1 MSWNLIASCS
11 IVVMLAYF
19 VLDNHVDLYPWN
31 NLITSQLASTFAAV
45 IPFGLY
51 AVAFA
56 HGIRWLMV
64 VGAVHSYV
72 WLALQIGQWWI
83 PCLFGP
89 IALHR
94 EFGWYVTHGYDRT
107 IKILPSIDDRPIPD
121 AQHLV
126 LQALSLAVAIAASV
140 AVTRRPPDAQMLS
153 S

>member
-1 MSWNLIASCS
+1 MSWSWIVSVS

-19 VLDNHVDLYPWN
+19 VLDNHADLYPWN
-31 NLITSQLASTFAAV
+31 NLITSQLASTLAAV

-56 HGIRWLMV
+56 LGIRWLMV
-64 VGAVHSYV
+64 VGAVHSYA
-72 WLALQIGQWWI
+72 WLALQIRQWWI
-83 PCLFGP
+83 PYLFGP
-89 IALHR
+89 TALHR

-126 LQALSLAVAIAASV
+126 LQALSLVVAIAATV
-140 AVTRRPPDAQMLS
+140 AVLRRGVDAEVVS
-153 S
+153 N